1 MEQNLM
7 VGSSVASWVELVAA
21 HLAEPPDVFQPGLLE
36 VSAVSQKV
44 DPWG

>member
-7 VGSSVASWVELVAA
+7 VGSSVESWVELVAA

-36 VSAVSQKV
+36 VSAVPQRAA
-44 DPWG
+44 PWG